1 MALMRVTP
9 RSDWMDFQRAMN
21 RMFEEEVG
29 SGRSRVARLPLDAYS
44 TDNEIVMKAA
54 IPGVEPEAV
63 EITVEG
69 DTLTISGEMPA
80 RPEDVD
86 YLFSER
92 FHGAFERSL
101 KLNVPIDVD
110 KIEASFENGELTLV
124 LPKAEESRPKV
135 IKVNAAK

>member
-1 MALMRVTP
+1 MALMKVSP
-9 RSDWMDFQRAMN
+9 RSSWMDMHEAMN
-21 RMFEEEVG
+21 RMFEDDWNSGG
-29 SGRSRVARLPLDAYS
+29 SHVARLPFDIYS
-44 TDNEIVMKAA
+44 TDNEIIMMAA
-54 IPGVEPEAV
+54 VPGVDPEAV

-80 RPEDVD
+80 RLENVD

-92 FHGAFERSL
+92 FHGAFKRTL

-124 LPKAEESRPKV
+124 LPKAEEIRPKV